1 MQRRDFIITV
11 IAGSA
16 TAWPLAAHAQQPVM
30 PAIGYIG
37 IASPEEVPA
46 RFAGVRRGLKKY
58 GGLVVRPG
66 RFPADGMPR
75 PCGVRAIR

>member
-1 MQRRDFIITV
+1 
-11 IAGSA
+11 
-16 TAWPLAAHAQQPVM
+16 M